1 MFFWF
6 IVTLVVVTIV
16 YNNHDSSR
24 TVILVSAYT
33 IQQQQQQQQ
42 HHSVRDKSTT
52 NCFSNNINRRD
63 ALSDIGSSLILPSAA
78 EVMISSPSAASAIM
92 NDPKNRGQGRPDSST
107 STSTSR
113 TSDYVLLNDD
123 KKTKFPLVSFGLQI
137 YDDETAYKLTLLALE
152 VGYRNF
158 FASVLANNQRGF
170 AKAIRDSQVPRSDLF
185 ICGSVVSNRVQGFD
199 NAKRSTTEGWKRN
212 LDAFSI
218 GNIDYLDQIMLDYP
232 GPDAESIRGQW
243 SSFIDMK
250 EQHYTQTLAVSNF
263 SVKQL
268 QAIVNTED
276 VSLQRFNP
284 VVNQLPYSVAYHPGN
299 PIVENANF
307 GILVQAW
314 APLGGSLGGRF
325 DASMKATCSRIG
337 ESYHKSGSQVALRW
351 IIQKGGSVCTQT
363 KKKEHFVEDLN
374 IFDFT
379 LSDEDMATLDRL
391 A

>member
-158 FASVLANNQRGF
+158 FASVLANNQ
-170 AKAIRDSQVPRSDLF
+170 SD
-185 ICGSVVSNRVQGFD
+185 
-199 NAKRSTTEGWKRN
+199 T
-212 LDAFSI
+212 
-218 GNIDYLDQIMLDYP
+218 
-232 GPDAESIRGQW
+232 
-243 SSFIDMK
+243 
-250 EQHYTQTLAVSNF
+250 
-263 SVKQL
+263 
-268 QAIVNTED
+268 
-276 VSLQRFNP
+276 
-284 VVNQLPYSVAYHPGN
+284 
-299 PIVENANF
+299 
-307 GILVQAW
+307 
-314 APLGGSLGGRF
+314 
-325 DASMKATCSRIG
+325 
-337 ESYHKSGSQVALRW
+337 
-351 IIQKGGSVCTQT
+351 
-363 KKKEHFVEDLN
+363 
-374 IFDFT
+374 
-379 LSDEDMATLDRL
+379 
-391 A
+391 